1 MMVIDQS
8 IAPWLIVCGTVIIV
22 AGQIALVFI
31 VKIVR
36 GKERKDRLRMDEQMR
51 LKSDYE
57 KGKTE

>member
-1 MMVIDQS
+1 MVIDQV

-36 GKERKDRLRMDEQMR
+36 GKE
-51 LKSDYE
+51 
-57 KGKTE
+57 